1 MIQTEDILELIT
13 DCYPEFGPRWNEGS
27 LFWPEE
33 GQMPT
38 ACGILSEFSYLIAE
52 QLEEER
58 VSNIPS
64 VFALIERFLAE
75 GSEEVKDA
83 AATCFLENLHNRVP
97 EEIAA
102 TFFVPFLG
110 PRSREY
116 CRAWDRFCGT
126 ETEGL

>member
-1 MIQTEDILELIT
+1 MIHTEDVLRLIT
-13 DCYPEFGPRWNEGS
+13 DCYPAFGARWNEES

-38 ACGILSEFSYLIAE
+38 ACGILSEFSHLIVE
-52 QLEEER
+52 QLEEKN
-58 VSNIPS
+58 VSNIPT
-64 VFALIERFLAE
+64 VFALIERLLAE

-97 EEIAA
+97 EKIASN
-102 TFFVPFLG
+102 FFVPFLG
-110 PRSREY
+110 PRSQEY
-116 CRAWDRFCGT
+116 CRAWDWFCGT